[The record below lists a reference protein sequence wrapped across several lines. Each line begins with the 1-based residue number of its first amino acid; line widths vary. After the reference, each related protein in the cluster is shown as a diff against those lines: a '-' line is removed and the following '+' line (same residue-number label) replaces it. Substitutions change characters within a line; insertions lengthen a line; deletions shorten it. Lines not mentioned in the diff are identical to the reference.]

1 MRGLW
6 DNEQLLSPALLR
18 SALAMVGVFLALTAA
33 VMLIIAV
40 ASVAAGNYVAAAMQL
55 AAGIA
60 LPFGIWLGLRILAD
74 LLVVLNRSHDRLQSI
89 VELAG
94 GAAPQPVAAAE
105 PVFTSNGAAT
115 AAGDD
120 GPRYPAEE
128 EAPASA
134 IRTATCPR

>member
-6 DNEQLLSPALLR
+6 DNEQVLSPALLR
-18 SALAMVGVFLALTAA
+18 SALALVGVFLALTAA
-33 VMLIIAV
+33 EMLIIAV
-40 ASVAAGNYVAAAMQL
+40 ASVAAGNYAAAAMQL

-60 LPFGIWLGLRILAD
+60 IPFGIWLGLRILAD

-94 GAAPQPVAAAE
+94 GAPQQAPQQATASPE

-120 GPRYPAEE
+120 GPRYPTEE
-128 EAPASA
+128 
-134 IRTATCPR
+134 

>member
-6 DNEQLLSPALLR
+6 DNEKPLSPALLR
-18 SALAMVGVFLALTAA
+18 SALAMVGVFLALSAA

-40 ASVAAGNYVAAAMQL
+40 ASV

-94 GAAPQPVAAAE
+94 GTPPQPAAPE
-105 PVFTSNGAAT
+105 PVFASNGTRT

-120 GPRYPAEE
+120 GPRYPAED
-128 EAPASA
+128 
-134 IRTATCPR
+134 

>member
-6 DNEQLLSPALLR
+6 DNEQPLSPALLR
-18 SALAMVGVFLALTAA
+18 SALAMVGVFLALSAA

-40 ASVAAGNYVAAAMQL
+40 ASVAAGNYAAAAMQV

-74 LLVVLNRSHDRLQSI
+74 LLIVLNRSHDRLQSI

-94 GAAPQPVAAAE
+94 GQPQQAASE
-105 PVFTSNGAAT
+105 PVFASNGGASPAS
-115 AAGDD
+115 DD
-120 GPRYPAEE
+120 GPRYPADE
-128 EAPASA
+128 
-134 IRTATCPR
+134 